1 MNYKVKYKSKNAFF
15 WKVLKNVKGDGVMS
29 DAGYPMRYFILADES
44 RIEIPLVD
52 MMFEFG
58 KERFYLIKENMNKEM
73 GKI

>member
-29 DAGYPMRYFILADES
+29 DSNYPMRYFILADES
-44 RIEIPLVD
+44 RIEIPMVD
-52 MMFEFG
+52 MIFEFS
-58 KERFYLIKENMNKEM
+58 KERHYLIKENMNKEM